1 VERNILSNKKGVALI
16 IALIMLLI
24 LTFIGISAISTT
36 TFETNISGN
45 ERVGTAAF
53 YASEGIYQFGLD
65 QLPDTKPIA
74 RTKIGEDSYG
84 WSGGPKDKGSPQS
97 LVNFGLHPKAGY
109 DSSWA
114 FKRFRIN
121 ATGESFLATKEIE
134 AQVSY
139 GPFSAG
145 TPYN

>member
-1 VERNILSNKKGVALI
+1 MERNILGNKRGVVLI

-24 LTFIGISAISTT
+24 LTFVGISAISTT

-45 ERVGTAAF
+45 ERVGTVAF
-53 YASEGIYQFGLD
+53 YASEAIYQFGVD
-65 QLPDTKPIA
+65 QLPDTKPVA

-84 WSGGPKDKGSPQS
+84 WSGSPTDKGSPKS
-97 LVNFGLHPKAGY
+97 LVSFGLHSRAGF

-114 FKRFRIN
+114 FKRFQVN

-145 TPYN
+145 TQYN

>member
-1 VERNILSNKKGVALI
+1 VEGDILRNKDGVALI
-16 IALIMLLI
+16 IALIVLLI

-45 ERVGTAAF
+45 EKVGIAAF
-53 YASEGIYQFGLD
+53 YASEAIYQFGLD
-65 QLPDTKPIA
+65 QLPDTKPID

-84 WSGGPKDKGSPQS
+84 WSGSPKDKESPQELS
-97 LVNFGLHPKAGY
+97 NLGLFPRAGF

-114 FKRFRIN
+114 FKRYQIN
-121 ATGESFLATKEIE
+121 ATGESFGAAKELE

-145 TPYN
+145 TQY